1 MPKIKVILVGATGK
15 MGHEIISLLSNDS
28 RAKLL
33 SGVMNDNK
41 SELRAPKKKMT
52 NCVLID
58 FSSPAGFS
66 MALKYCCNN
75 RIPFVS
81 GTTGLKAKHY
91 SELKKASRKIPV
103 LWAPNMSLGV
113 NLLFN
118 LIEKAGHTF
127 ASFDMQIEESH
138 HKHKKDAPSG
148 TAIALQKKVELAAQ
162 KKLPPILSTRGG
174 GVVGLH
180 KLKIMGEEEV
190 LTIEHEAL
198 NRKVFARGAIEAA
211 IWLAGK
217 RKGLYEMKDFINA
230 R

>member
-1 MPKIKVILVGATGK
+1 MPKINIILVGATGK
-15 MGHEIISLLSNDS
+15 MGHEIISLLATHD

-33 SGVMNDNK
+33 TGVMNSNK
-41 SELRAPKKKMT
+41 AELHAPKKKMS

-58 FSSPAGFS
+58 FSVPAGFT

-81 GTTGLKAKHY
+81 GTTGLTAKHF
-91 SELKKASRKIPV
+91 SELKKASKKIPV

-118 LIEKAGHTF
+118 LVEQAGHTF
-127 ASFDMQIEESH
+127 ANFDMQIEESH
-138 HKHKKDAPSG
+138 HKHKKDSPSG
-148 TAIALQKKVELAAQ
+148 TAIALQKKVEAASK

-174 GVVGLH
+174 GVIGLH
-180 KLKIMGEEEV
+180 TLKIMGEEEV

-211 IWLAGK
+211 VWLSDKK
-217 RKGLYEMKDFINA
+217 RGLYDMKDFINA